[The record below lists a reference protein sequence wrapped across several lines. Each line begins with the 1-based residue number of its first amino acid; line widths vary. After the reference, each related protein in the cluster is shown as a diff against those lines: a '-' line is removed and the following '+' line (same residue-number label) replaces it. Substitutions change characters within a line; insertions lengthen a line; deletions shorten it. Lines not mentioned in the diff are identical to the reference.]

1 MTNREQTDAFVSI
14 HGDTRVA
21 RLTGLHGETVTVEQ
35 WGGDIHYDP
44 VVLVHGPKGAEKYRF
59 AATGDELVAFAHNV
73 LAWDEGGRP
82 GQEPGQFRNGSLGG

>member
-1 MTNREQTDAFVSI
+1 MTNRADTDAMTSV

-21 RLTGLHGETVTVEQ
+21 RLTGTRGETVTVEK
-35 WGGDIHYDP
+35 WGGDIQYDP

-59 AATGDELVAFAHNV
+59 AATADELVQFARDV

-82 GQEPGQFRNGSLGG
+82 VQESAQFRNGTWEG

>member
-1 MTNREQTDAFVSI
+1 MTSRDQTDANVSI

-21 RLTGLHGETVTVEQ
+21 RLTGLHDETVTVEQ

-59 AATGDELVAFAHNV
+59 AATADELVRFARDV

-82 GQEPGQFRNGSLGG
+82 VQEPAQFRHDHAE